1 MLREMPESAMFKEL
15 KLHQGHELK
24 VWRVNHDAV
33 NEPIAASIKGV
44 LMEIDSGAPIAAA
57 VVIARQPCIPS
68 AQP

>member
-1 MLREMPESAMFKEL
+1 MFESAMFKEP
-15 KLHQGHELK
+15 KLHQGDEFK
-24 VWRVNHDAV
+24 DWSVNYDAA

-44 LMEIDSGAPIAAA
+44 VMEIDFGTPNAAA